1 MVSLTESD
9 FTQYLRPTTAPM
21 NQLFYLLLALL
32 CGAVF
37 PVQAALNGR
46 MAKLVGHPIWAAF
59 LSFLTGI
66 IALIIATQTTKIP
79 VSQVITSAKTAPWY
93 LWLGGLLGA
102 YYVSTVI
109 VIMPRLG
116 VALTF
121 GLIIAGQMFVSLI
134 LDHFGWLGVPVKPI
148 SWGKVAGALLL
159 IAGVV
164 VIRRF

>member
-1 MVSLTESD
+1 M
-9 FTQYLRPTTAPM
+9 
-21 NQLFYLLLALL
+21 
-32 CGAVF
+32 
-37 PVQAALNGR
+37 
-46 MAKLVGHPIWAAF
+46 
-59 LSFLTGI
+59 
-66 IALIIATQTTKIP
+66 IIATQTTKIP

-164 VIRRF
+164 VIRKF

>member
-1 MVSLTESD
+1 M
-9 FTQYLRPTTAPM
+9 P
-21 NQLFYLLLALL
+21 QLLYLLLALL

-66 IALIIATQTTKIP
+66 IALLIATQTTKVPI
-79 VSQVITSAKTAPWY
+79 SQVIASAKTAPWY
-93 LWLGGLLGA
+93 LWLGGLFGA

-121 GLIIAGQMFVSLI
+121 GLVIAGQMFVSLV
-134 LDHFGWLGVPVKPI
+134 LDHFGWLGVPIKPI
-148 SWGKVAGALLL
+148 SWGKIVGALLL
-159 IAGVV
+159 IVGVV
-164 VIRRF
+164 VIRKF